1 MNAYDYYAS
10 NDIHKH
16 ILALFSC
23 ARKWLIKAKKKIFIQ
38 INISHLK
45 LVLLL
50 VYQID
55 YDYADALQVYFSGCS
70 FVMKSHRFPALEPL
84 TGYECKEYL
93 ASNDIHKT
101 LHVYFN
107 CPRKFRGK
115 NRNMKIF

>member
-1 MNAYDYYAS
+1 MHS
-10 NDIHKH
+10 EHKQ
-16 ILALFSC
+16 
-23 ARKWLIKAKKKIFIQ
+23 KETFI
-38 INISHLK
+38 S
-45 LVLLL
+45 